1 MLMYFPVQRERRT
14 KTGSSCRQHCL
25 IVIDFSQRKQKQ
37 RISGGFVVACQ
48 HACVGGN
55 SELSK
60 HEGRQM
66 SDLKGGLMLISSAYS
81 QQALCLKQTNTE
93 LSVLSAM
100 ALRQPTPQEQSLP
113 KPAAQNNGAE
123 RLWNRRMRT
132 IAGHTTMTG
141 NKLLMMSQS

>member
-1 MLMYFPVQRERRT
+1 
-14 KTGSSCRQHCL
+14 
-25 IVIDFSQRKQKQ
+25 
-37 RISGGFVVACQ
+37 
-48 HACVGGN
+48 
-55 SELSK
+55 
-60 HEGRQM
+60 M
-66 SDLKGGLMLISSAYS
+66 SDLQGEGGGWGVMLISSAYS

-113 KPAAQNNGAE
+113 KPAAQNNGAT

-132 IAGHTTMTG
+132 IAGRTTMTG